1 MKKSKIYQF
10 IQNLKDLRTKNSI
23 TRLSKQN
30 LDKND
35 KEITKPLEPRP
46 LLKKYK
52 EKKENKSKKDSQQ
65 VSSSKDEE
73 IIQEKTLKQI
83 EAEYWEKL
91 LSKQSQERE
100 EKKRKRRVG
109 GNRM

>member
-23 TRLSKQN
+23 TRLFKQN

-46 LLKKYK
+46 LLK
-52 EKKENKSKKDSQQ
+52 N
-65 VSSSKDEE
+65 
-73 IIQEKTLKQI
+73 I
-83 EAEYWEKL
+83 
-91 LSKQSQERE
+91 
-100 EKKRKRRVG
+100 KRRKKI
-109 GNRM
+109 NLKKIPNKFHPQKMKK